1 MKKEESQAPD
11 AEKSKKKPQKQC
23 KICYIGKN
31 CGIFFVMDEKLL
43 ADTEAG
49 KDFIQH
55 IRRSIFPGDGP
66 EIVNSFPDMN
76 GSQFPSFSK

>member
-1 MKKEESQAPD
+1 MQKKAK
-11 AEKSKKKPQKQC
+11 KSRKNSVRFATLA
-23 KICYIGKN
+23 KN

-55 IRRSIFPGDGP
+55 IRRGIFPGDGP

-76 GSQFPSFSK
+76 GSQFPSFRK